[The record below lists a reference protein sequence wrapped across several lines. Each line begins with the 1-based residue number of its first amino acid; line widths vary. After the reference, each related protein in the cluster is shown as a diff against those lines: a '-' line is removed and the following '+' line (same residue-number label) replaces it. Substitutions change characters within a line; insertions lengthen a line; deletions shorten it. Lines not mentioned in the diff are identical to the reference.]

1 MKKEVTTFLMI
12 AGCLSFSFIAGCAT
26 SRSTEQQA
34 PATSAQSGIARAA
47 QPAVAEPTV
56 QGVESNSHAS
66 EGASGSDEV
75 ADEVHEPQKGSTER
89 QALMDALREEYNA
102 HRNSNGRPFRGNITF
117 VVNYLKVHNG
127 WAWTY
132 AEPHSSDPNDQFGEN
147 SGFLLHLEGGRWKVV
162 KLPPMVDDPDDPENL
177 DYPSRKDVARIK
189 KMYPSAPTDI
199 FPNH

>member
-1 MKKEVTTFLMI
+1 MRKPVTTFLMI
-12 AGCLSFSFIAGCAT
+12 AGCLCLSVIAGCAT
-26 SRSTEQQA
+26 SRTAEQKA
-34 PATSAQSGIARAA
+34 PATSAQTGIARAD

-56 QGVESNSHAS
+56 QTVVSNNNAS
-66 EGASGSDEV
+66 EGMSGSDGV
-75 ADEVHEPQKGSTER
+75 ADELHEPPKGSTER

-102 HRNSNGRPFRGNITF
+102 HRNSGRPFRGNITF

-177 DYPSRKDVARIK
+177 DYPSRKDVAKIR

-199 FPNH
+199 FPSH